1 MLDPLEVAAE
11 PNRRRLLQMLAAGE
25 RTVTEM
31 AAEFTV
37 SRSAVSQHLLLLE
50 QVGLVAARKEGR
62 NRFYRLDSDGMRE
75 LRMLFEQFWT
85 AELDMLVADA
95 HNFTTDRLPT
105 TEDSP

>member
-11 PNRRRLLQMLAAGE
+11 PNRRRLLHMLAAGE
-25 RTVTEM
+25 RTVTEL

-37 SRSAVSQHLLLLE
+37 SRSAISQHLLLLE

-62 NRFYRLDSDGMRE
+62 NRFYRLDHAGMRE

-85 AELDMLVADA
+85 RELDMLVADA
-95 HNFTTDRLPT
+95 RNFTTDRLPT